1 MILAGDI
8 GGTHARLSYYRQNS
22 AHADPDSN
30 SNSNS
35 SSNPIFTAV
44 HENVYAS
51 REFRGLDEIVLKFI
65 SETGVSPSSATF
77 GIAGPVRNGRVE
89 TSNLPWIVEAPRL
102 AQELHLDSVNLI
114 NDLEAQAWGI
124 QCLGPDD
131 TVALNHFN
139 SPQTPHQT
147 VSSANQHADGGNQA
161 VIAAGTGL
169 GEAGL
174 IWDGDHHHIFA
185 CEGGHCDFAPRNE
198 LEIELL
204 RYLLTRFG
212 HVSYERIVSGPGLVN
227 VYLFLKDT
235 HRGNQPEPQW
245 LRNEIA
251 AGDPAAAISQAAVSS
266 SAPLAE
272 QALDLWISIYGA
284 EAGNLALKVLAT
296 GGVFLAG
303 GIAPKI
309 LPKLAS
315 PLFMQAF
322 LSKGRM
328 QPLLET
334 IPVSVITNEKT
345 GLLGAARYSTSHT
358 SANGVPARSIARNN

>member
-8 GGTHARLSYYRQNS
+8 GGTHARLTDYEEKNGHFS
-22 AHADPDSN
+22 
-30 SNSNS
+30 
-35 SSNPIFTAV
+35 AV
-44 HENVYAS
+44 HEKVYSS
-51 REFRGLDEIVLKFI
+51 REFRGLDEIVVKLVA
-65 SETGVSPSSATF
+65 ETGVRPTVASF

-89 TSNLPWIVEAPRL
+89 TSNLPWVVEASKL
-102 AQELHLDSVNLI
+102 ANELQLDHVSLI

-124 QCLGPDD
+124 QCLEPSD
-131 TVALNHFN
+131 TVALNQISPNQN
-139 SPQTPHQT
+139 S
-147 VSSANQHADGGNQA
+147 SNGNQQAFAGNQA

-174 IWDGDHHHIFA
+174 IWDGERQTIFA

-235 HRGNQPEPQW
+235 HRGNEKEPQW
-245 LRNEIA
+245 LRDEISS
-251 AGDPAAAISQAAVSS
+251 GDPAAAISQAAVSPK
-266 SAPLAE
+266 SALAE
-272 QALDLWISIYGA
+272 QALDLWISIDGA
-284 EAGNLALKVLAT
+284 ETGNMALKVLAS

-309 LPKLAS
+309 LPKLAG

-328 QPLLET
+328 QPLLES
-334 IPVSVITNEKT
+334 IPVRVITNEKT
-345 GLLGAARYSTSHT
+345 GLLGAARYGAEHA
-358 SANGVPARSIARNN
+358 SAKGSS

>member
-8 GGTHARLSYYRQNS
+8 GGTHARLSYYWQDNGRFAS
-22 AHADPDSN
+22 
-30 SNSNS
+30 
-35 SSNPIFTAV
+35 V
-44 HENVYAS
+44 HEHVFDS
-51 REFRGLDEIVLKFI
+51 REFPGLDEIVLKFV
-65 SETGVSPSSATF
+65 SETGVRPSIASF

-89 TSNLPWIVEAPRL
+89 TSNLPWVIESSRL
-102 AQELHLDSVNLI
+102 ARLLQLDSVSLI

-124 QCLGPDD
+124 RCLGPSD
-131 TVALNHFN
+131 TVALNPICKQN
-139 SPQTPHQT
+139 
-147 VSSANQHADGGNQA
+147 AAGNQA
-161 VIAAGTGL
+161 VVAAGTGL

-174 IWDGDHHHIFA
+174 IRDGERQHILP

-235 HRGNQPEPQW
+235 HRGDEKEPQW
-245 LRNEIA
+245 LRDEIA
-251 AGDPAAAISQAAVSS
+251 TGDPGAAISRAAVSAKS
-266 SAPLAE
+266 PLAE

-284 EAGNLALKVLAT
+284 EAGNMALKVLAT

-303 GIAPKI
+303 GIAPQI
-309 LPKLAS
+309 LPKLAG

-328 QPLLET
+328 QSLLET
-334 IPVSVITNEKT
+334 IPVRVITNGKT
-345 GLLGAARYSTSHT
+345 GLLGAACYGARHADR
-358 SANGVPARSIARNN
+358 SANKVSANILV

>member
-8 GGTHARLSYYRQNS
+8 GGTHARLSFYRQDNDKF
-22 AHADPDSN
+22 A
-30 SNSNS
+30 
-35 SSNPIFTAV
+35 AV
-44 HENVYAS
+44 HEHVFDS
-51 REFRGLDEIVLKFI
+51 REFRGLDEVVLKFV
-65 SETGVSPSSATF
+65 SETGERPTIASF

-89 TSNLPWIVEAPRL
+89 TPNLPWVIESSRL
-102 AQELHLDSVNLI
+102 ARELQLDSVELI

-124 QCLGPDD
+124 QCLGPSD
-131 TVALNHFN
+131 TVALNHLC
-139 SPQTPHQT
+139 
-147 VSSANQHADGGNQA
+147 NQNPTGNQA
-161 VIAAGTGL
+161 VVAAGTGL

-174 IWDGDHHHIFA
+174 IWDGEHRHIFA

-235 HRGNQPEPQW
+235 RRGEEPQW
-245 LRNEIA
+245 LRDEIA
-251 AGDPAAAISQAAVSS
+251 AGDAAAAISRAAVSAK
-266 SAPLAE
+266 APLAE

-284 EAGNLALKVLAT
+284 EAGNMALKVLAT

-309 LPKLAS
+309 RAKLTG
-315 PLFMQAF
+315 PLFMEAF
-322 LSKGRM
+322 FNKGRL

-334 IPVSVITNEKT
+334 IPVRVITNGKT
-345 GLLGAARYSTSHT
+345 GLLGAACYGARRARAAKNV
-358 SANGVPARSIARNN
+358 SAHGVA

>member
-8 GGTHARLSYYRQNS
+8 GGTHARLSYYRQDN
-22 AHADPDSN
+22 ATDDN
-30 SNSNS
+30 R
-35 SSNPIFTAV
+35 FTAV
-44 HENVYAS
+44 HEKVYAS
-51 REFRGLDEIVLKFI
+51 REFRGLDEIVLKFV
-65 SETGVSPSSATF
+65 SETGVQPTIASF

-89 TSNLPWIVEAPRL
+89 TSNLPWVVESPRL
-102 AQELHLDSVNLI
+102 ARELQLDHVNLI

-124 QCLGPDD
+124 QCLGRAD
-131 TVALNHFN
+131 TVTLNQASPDPHFPN
-139 SPQTPHQT
+139 PTKQKS
-147 VSSANQHADGGNQA
+147 GGNQA
-161 VIAAGTGL
+161 VVAAGTGL

-174 IWDGDHHHIFA
+174 IWDGGRQHIFA

-198 LEIELL
+198 LEMELL

-235 HRGNQPEPQW
+235 HRGEEPQW
-245 LRNEIA
+245 LRDEIA
-251 AGDPAAAISQAAVSS
+251 AGDPGAAISQAAVSATS
-266 SAPLAE
+266 PLAE

-284 EAGNLALKVLAT
+284 EAGNMALKVLAT

-309 LPKLAS
+309 LPKLAG

-328 QPLLET
+328 QPLLEA
-334 IPVSVITNEKT
+334 IPVCVITNDKT
-345 GLLGAARYSTSHT
+345 GLLGAARYGAGHAVVTK
-358 SANGVPARSIARNN
+358 V